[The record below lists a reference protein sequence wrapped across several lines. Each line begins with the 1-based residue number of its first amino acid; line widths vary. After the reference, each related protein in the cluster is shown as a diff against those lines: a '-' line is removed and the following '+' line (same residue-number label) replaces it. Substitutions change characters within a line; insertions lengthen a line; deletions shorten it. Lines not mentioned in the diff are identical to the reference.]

1 MLRTA
6 SSNPTYLIPLLI
18 CVSMFV
24 ESVAMSVGGNTELV
38 CCLKELQAIQVRCVV
53 GGVLVMGEV

>member
-1 MLRTA
+1 
-6 SSNPTYLIPLLI
+6 
-18 CVSMFV
+18 
-24 ESVAMSVGGNTELV
+24 MSVGGNTELV